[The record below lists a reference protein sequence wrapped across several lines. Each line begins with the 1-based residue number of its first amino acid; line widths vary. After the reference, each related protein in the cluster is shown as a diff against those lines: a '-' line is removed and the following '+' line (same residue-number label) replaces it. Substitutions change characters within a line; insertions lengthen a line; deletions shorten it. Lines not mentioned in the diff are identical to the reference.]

1 MELLKKILVLLW
13 KCWFIILT
21 TTLVLTIGLFWTFPL
36 AFSSRTFPLAYKGI
50 RLWAILIFYGSGF
63 RFDLSRNV
71 KLDKNKQYIFISNHY
86 SMLDIMVMAAIHKY
100 HPIVFVGKA
109 ELAKVPIFGT
119 IYKRISI
126 IVDRSDAR
134 SRARVFRLAKEKI
147 SSGSSIVIFPEA
159 GIPDDE
165 SVVLDRFKDGAFS
178 IGISAQIPIAVY
190 SIKGLKEMFP
200 WAWTRGYPGTVKVK
214 LLDII
219 ETKEL
224 SLNDK
229 NDLKELCFQKIF
241 SELSTKP

>member
-1 MELLKKILVLLW
+1 MGFLQKIAVILW
-13 KCWFIILT
+13 KVWFILLT
-21 TTLVLTIGLFWTFPL
+21 TILVLTIGVFWTFPL
-36 AFSSRTFPLAYKGI
+36 AFSAKTFPLAYKGI
-50 RLWAILIFYGSGF
+50 RLWAILVFYGSGF

-109 ELAKVPIFGT
+109 ELAKLPIFGT
-119 IYKRISI
+119 IYKRICI
-126 IVDRSDAR
+126 IVDRSNAR
-134 SRARVFRLAKEKI
+134 SKARVFKLAKEKI
-147 SSGSSIVIFPEA
+147 NLGSSIVIFPEG

-165 SVVLDRFKDGAFS
+165 TILLDRFKDGAFS
-178 IGISAQIPIAVY
+178 IAIAAQIPIAVY

-200 WAWTRGYPGTVKVK
+200 WSWGGGYPGTVKVK

-229 NDLKELCFQKIF
+229 EILKNTCYQLIL
-241 SELSTKP
+241 SELNT